1 MKRLLATKI
10 VDDGREIP
18 VTYRVFDDMVGVY
31 GRQLPDWIGNVEHFG
46 GGYDDVALLT
56 PADPWYQAARKAAEE
71 AVACS
76 KYREREQ
83 NRRDRERMAQT
94 EEGRFWLSILRQEEE
109 EE

>member
-1 MKRLLATKI
+1 MRRFTRRAI
-10 VDDGREIP
+10 YDGECRYP
-18 VTYRVFDDMVGVY
+18 ASYRVLGVDRLGVY
-31 GRQLPDWIGNVEHFG
+31 GKHLPAWIGNVEHVG

-94 EEGRFWLSILRQEEE
+94 EEGRFWLSILRQENQ
-109 EE
+109 